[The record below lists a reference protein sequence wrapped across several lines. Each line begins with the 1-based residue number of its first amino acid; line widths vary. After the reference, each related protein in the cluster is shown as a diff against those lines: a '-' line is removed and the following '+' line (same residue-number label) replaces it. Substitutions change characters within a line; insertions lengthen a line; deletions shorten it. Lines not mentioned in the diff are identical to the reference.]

1 MWNNADKF
9 DHLISLAALKCTEEE
24 AKKLNESDTSDV
36 EFGKSYYRKRSRII
50 RKYRGGYKASVF
62 AVMAVKLAAA
72 AVIIV
77 ALLAVLIGCVP
88 GLRQAIYDAVIEWYE
103 EYLSIRF
110 DGSGIPEKET
120 EEDDGTPPTCIE
132 EHHKPT
138 NLPEGVWEDV
148 LINTDYEITID
159 YYMGE
164 EYLFSFSQL
173 LLDTNGISFDN
184 EGATVTYA
192 VINGNNAT
200 VIEYETNS
208 TICIVWNDE
217 EYIYLLTTEV
227 FELEELMHYAKS
239 VK

>member
-9 DHLISLAALKCTEEE
+9 DHLISLAATKCTEEE
-24 AKKLNESDTSDV
+24 AKKLNELDTSGV
-36 EFGKSYYRKRSRII
+36 EFDKAYYRKRSRII
-50 RKYRGGYKASVF
+50 RKYRGGYKASGF

-103 EYLSIRF
+103 EFLSIRF
-110 DGSGIPEKET
+110 EGPGIPEKET
-120 EEDDGTPPTCIE
+120 EENGTPPTCIE

-138 NLPEGVWEDV
+138 DLPEGVWEDV
-148 LINTDYEITID
+148 LINTDHEKTID

-217 EYIYLLTTEV
+217 EYVYLLTTEIL
-227 FELEELMHYAKS
+227 ELEELMHYAKS

>member
-50 RKYRGGYKASVF
+50 RKYRGGYKASSF

-110 DGSGIPEKET
+110 EGPGIPEIET
-120 EEDDGTPPTCIE
+120 EEDGTPPTCIE
-132 EHHKPT
+132 EVRKPT
-138 NLPEGVWEDV
+138 DLPEGVWEDV
-148 LINTDYEITID
+148 LINTNYRKTID

-164 EYLFSFSQL
+164 VYLFSFSQL

-192 VINGNNAT
+192 DINGNNAT
-200 VIEYETNS
+200 IIDNKTENVIS
-208 TICIVWNDE
+208 IVWNDK
-217 EYIYLLTTEV
+217 EYVYLLTTEIL
-227 FELEELMHYAKS
+227 ELEELMHYAKS

>member
-24 AKKLNESDTSDV
+24 AKKLNEPDTSDV

-50 RKYRGGYKASVF
+50 RKYRGGYKASGF

-88 GLRQAIYDAVIEWYE
+88 GLRQAIYDAVIEWYD

-110 DGSGIPEKET
+110 EGPGIPEKET
-120 EEDDGTPPTCIE
+120 EENGTPPTCIE

-148 LINTDYEITID
+148 ILNKNTQISID
-159 YYMGE
+159 YYNGE
-164 EYLFSFSQL
+164 KYLFSFSQSL
-173 LLDTNGISFDN
+173 LGSNSISVDN
-184 EGATVTYA
+184 EGATITYA
-192 VINGNNAT
+192 DINGNSAI
-200 VIEYETNS
+200 VIENKTTNVVS
-208 TICIVWNDE
+208 IIWNDK
-217 EYIYLLTTEV
+217 EYVYLLTTEIL
-227 FELEELMHYAKS
+227 ELEELMQYAKS
-239 VK
+239 VE